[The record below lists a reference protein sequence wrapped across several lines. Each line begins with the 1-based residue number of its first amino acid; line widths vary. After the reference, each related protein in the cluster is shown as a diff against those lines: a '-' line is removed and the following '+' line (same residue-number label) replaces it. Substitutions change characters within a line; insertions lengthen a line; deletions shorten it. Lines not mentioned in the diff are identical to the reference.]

1 MLMVNLMVI
10 DRYGLSTVKD
20 GEAALLRFRSKV
32 ALPDFI
38 EALRSI
44 DVARAFCRAVELS
57 RALCLRLINS
67 IAWPCI
73 VLCFPYL
80 FQSCRSLKIL

>member
-44 DVARAFCRAVELS
+44 DVARAFCRALESSLFKTHQLYSMAVYCLVFSVSISEL
-57 RALCLRLINS
+57 
-67 IAWPCI
+67 
-73 VLCFPYL
+73 
-80 FQSCRSLKIL
+80 